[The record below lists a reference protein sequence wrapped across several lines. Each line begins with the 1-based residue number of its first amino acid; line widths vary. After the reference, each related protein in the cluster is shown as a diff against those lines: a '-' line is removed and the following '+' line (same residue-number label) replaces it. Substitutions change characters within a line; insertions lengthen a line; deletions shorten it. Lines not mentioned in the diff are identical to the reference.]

1 MSRFSRGKP
10 ILFSFFF
17 VLFLAWGVHIA
28 LEGEIEAFPE
38 FTNVQVQIITQYA
51 GKASEEVERQ
61 VTVPLEVATNGVPGL
76 INQRSMS
83 LFGLS
88 IITLTFDDSVESRQA
103 RIDVVQKL
111 GDADLPD
118 GVKPGLSPDSTPVGE
133 IYRYTLKGDVPVDE
147 LRLIEDWQLEK
158 EFKSIPGVA
167 DVVSFGGPIRTI
179 DVRLDNNRI
188 KNLGLSIPAIAQAL
202 GQNHANAGG
211 AMITHGEESYV
222 VRSLGL
228 YEEPENL
235 ETAVVSTQKNV
246 PLRVQDIGTV
256 QLGHK
261 PRLGIVGRNEADD
274 VVEGIILI
282 RTGGESLKV
291 CDAITE
297 KIKKLNDGG
306 LEKGVTISPYYKR
319 TDLIERSSH
328 TVFHNIFFGIFLVC
342 LLLLVGLGYRY
353 WAMTFAVALI
363 IPFSL
368 IVVFVILRLLNFTP
382 NLISLGAVDF
392 GIIIETAIFA
402 AEAMIVAS
410 VWKQTNTG
418 EVHSDE
424 FRERRIHQAF
434 RDVLGP
440 AFLCALLLIIAF
452 IPILS
457 LQRVEGKIFR
467 PLGITLV
474 AALIGGQIGTFL
486 FMPLAARFLPKETPA
501 PNQVDAFFEKLLATC
516 IDFGKKLALTR
527 EKLMV
532 FAAVLLL
539 FIGSLWMF
547 LGREFLP
554 QLNEGA
560 LYIRATA
567 PSTISFEASTDLAAK
582 IRKRLQQIPEV
593 VDVVSQM
600 GRPDDGTDSNGFD
613 NLETF
618 VSLVPQGEWKSAK
631 TIEEFDVIAQDKLKD
646 LEGVEFN
653 FSQPIKDNVDE
664 AISGVKGELVLKIY
678 GPQLTEL
685 QKLGD
690 QVAAILKTVPG
701 ADDVGSEQLLGQ
713 PELRFQMNR
722 DLLARHGL
730 RVTDAEDVLET
741 ALMGKVAGRMI
752 DSYGRAV
759 DIVVKPDIPDSPSV
773 ALLSELPIL
782 TADGAKIPLGEVA
795 EPTLTEG
802 VGRVYRDSGERR
814 IAVKCSVRNKP
825 VVEFVNEA
833 SRKIASDLKLPEKY
847 RMQWSGSFENAERAG
862 RQLLL
867 VVPLCLAA
875 MIVLLFTWFG
885 SWSEVGLLMWE
896 VPFALLGGLLSL
908 KCFGLNFSISAAA
921 GVIVLIG
928 VTFLTGMMLL
938 SEWKHHYDAWAA
950 LKEKGRSMIL
960 SSGVAMIGL
969 IPASFSHGIG
979 SETAKPFAVTILGG
993 LFTSL
998 ILSLLVLPAILAMKS
1013 KNAHLQ
1019 NLGEKPNH

>member
-1 MSRFSRGKP
+1 VNRFQKGKP
-10 ILFSFFF
+10 VLFSFIFA
-17 VLFLAWGVHIA
+17 LFLMWGVRIA
-28 LEGEIEAFPE
+28 LDGEIEAFPE
-38 FTNVQVQIITQYA
+38 FTNVQVQIITQFA

-61 VTVPLEVATNGVPGL
+61 VTVPLEVATNGIPGL
-76 INQRSMS
+76 INQRSIS

-88 IITLTFDDSVESRQA
+88 MITLTFDDSTESRKA
-103 RIDVVQKL
+103 RLDL
-111 GDADLPD
+111 GQRLSDAELPE
-118 GVKPGLSPDSTPVGE
+118 GVKPALSPDTTPVGE
-133 IYRYTLKGDVPVDE
+133 IYRYTLKGDLPVDE
-147 LRLIEDWQLEK
+147 LRLIEDWRLER

-167 DVVSFGGPIRTI
+167 DVVSFGGPVRTI
-179 DVRLDNNRI
+179 DVKVDPNRI
-188 KNLGLSIPAIAQAL
+188 KNLGLTVPLIASAL

-211 AMITHGEESYV
+211 AMISHGEESYV

-228 YEEPENL
+228 YEAPENL
-235 ETAVVSTQKNV
+235 ETAVISTQKGV
-246 PLRVQDIGTV
+246 PLRIRDIGRV
-256 QLGHK
+256 ELGHK
-261 PRLGIVGRNEADD
+261 PRLGIVGRNELND

-282 RTGGESLKV
+282 RAGGPSLKV
-291 CDAITE
+291 CNAISE
-297 KIKKLNDGG
+297 KIAKLNGG
-306 LEKGVTISPYYKR
+306 LLPKGVSIEPYYQR

-328 TVFHNIFFGIFLVC
+328 TVFHNIFFGIALVC
-342 LLLLVGLGYRY
+342 VLLLTGLGRRY
-353 WAMTFAVALI
+353 WAMTLSVALI

-368 IVVFVILRLLNFTP
+368 IVVFVILKLSGLTP

-410 VWKQTNTG
+410 LWKGDEQT
-418 EVHSDE
+418 
-424 FRERRIHQAF
+424 RQCKIKAAF
-434 RDVLGP
+434 RQVLGP

-474 AALIGGQIGTFL
+474 AALLGGQIGTFI
-486 FMPLAARFLPKETPA
+486 FMPFAAKFLPAEAPA
-501 PNQVDAFFEKLLATC
+501 PNGVDVFFERLLEACVRFGERLKLNTQK
-516 IDFGKKLALTR
+516 ISIFGGVLFLI
-527 EKLMV
+527 LMV
-532 FAAVLLL
+532 
-539 FIGSLWMF
+539 LWTL

-567 PSTISFEASTDLAAK
+567 PPTISFDASTELAEK
-582 IRKRLQQIPEV
+582 IRKRLKTIPEA

-618 VSLVPQGEWKSAK
+618 VSLKPQSEWVSAQ
-631 TIEEFDVIAQDKLKD
+631 TIEGFDVLAAEKLKD
-646 LEGVEFN
+646 LEGIEFN

-664 AISGVKGELVLKIY
+664 AISGVKGELVVKIF
-678 GPQLTEL
+678 GPGLNDL

-690 QVAAILKTVPG
+690 QVSEILKSIPG
-701 ADDVGSEQLLGQ
+701 AEDVGTEQLLGQ

-741 ALMGKVAGRMI
+741 ALMGKVAGRMLD
-752 DSYGRAV
+752 DSDRSI
-759 DIVVKPDIPDSPSV
+759 DIVVKPDLPDPPSV
-773 ALLSELPIL
+773 SLLSSLPIL
-782 TADGAKIPLGEVA
+782 TGDGAKIPLGEVA
-795 EPTLTEG
+795 EPKLVEG
-802 VGRVYRDSGERR
+802 VGRVYRESGERR

-825 VVEFVNEA
+825 VVEFVAEA
-833 SRKIASDLKLPEKY
+833 NRKIASELNLPDKFHL
-847 RMQWSGSFENAERAG
+847 QWSGSFENAERAG
-862 RQLLL
+862 HQLLV
-867 VVPLCLAA
+867 VVPLCLLG

-885 SWSEVGLLMWE
+885 SWSEVGILMWE
-896 VPFALLGGLLSL
+896 IPFATLGGLLFL
-908 KCFGLNFSISAAA
+908 KLFGLNFSISAAA
-921 GVIVLIG
+921 GLIVLIG

-938 SEWKHHYDAWAA
+938 SEWKHLGNAYGA

-960 SSGVAMIGL
+960 SSSVAMIGL

-993 LFTSL
+993 LLSSL
-998 ILSLLVLPAILAMKS
+998 VLSLLVLPAILARK
-1013 KNAHLQ
+1013 KV
-1019 NLGEKPNH
+1019 